1 MGSSESQRAEKW
13 EEPAGSLLSPGAAS
27 MPQAG
32 VSGLPSANHSSW
44 QLWTRSIVS
53 EAGQS
58 PQWSLP
64 GFPQLPEVCYNS

>member
-1 MGSSESQRAEKW
+1 MGSFSESGEVGG
-13 EEPAGSLLSPGAAS
+13 AGWVSALSPGAAS

-64 GFPQLPEVCYNS
+64 GFPQRPEVCYNP